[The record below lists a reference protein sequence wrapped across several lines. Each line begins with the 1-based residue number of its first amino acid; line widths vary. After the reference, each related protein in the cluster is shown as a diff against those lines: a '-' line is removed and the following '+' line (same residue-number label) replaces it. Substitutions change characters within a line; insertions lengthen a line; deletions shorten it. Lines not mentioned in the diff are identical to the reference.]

1 MLSESIFHA
10 EQHLLLNKRSQ
21 NALIASEKQLKLY
34 KQRHNFYKHVLFFSK
49 MQVVFFGITDKDF

>member
-1 MLSESIFHA
+1 MLLERNFHA
-10 EQHLLLNKRSQ
+10 EKHLLLMKRSK
-21 NALIASEKQLKLY
+21 NVLIASEKDLKLY